1 MAILSIASAPPAPVR
16 AASGNASAVIG
27 GFLGALLG
35 GLIAHHIAIGSDVHR
50 QQELLRN
57 QMTIDD
63 ENNLKRIATALE
75 EYAVD
80 HNGVYPSQIAS
91 LQPLYLP
98 TMSWVPGSDP
108 PAPYRYEIP
117 ASRPQWGKWDIV
129 DAGMSDPTLSKL
141 RAPDNNLCTHE
152 TCRFIVYAESTGL
165 VGAP

>member
-1 MAILSIASAPPAPVR
+1 MTIDLPTPVR
-16 AASGNASAVIG
+16 AANGNASALIG

-35 GLIAHHIAIGSDVHR
+35 ELIAHHISVGSDRRV
-50 QQELLRN
+50 QQELLHN

-75 EYAVD
+75 EYSVD
-80 HNGVYPSQIAS
+80 HNGTFPAQLAS

-108 PAPYRYEIP
+108 PVPYRYEIP

-129 DAGMSDPTLSKL
+129 DAGTSDPTLSKL
-141 RAPDNNLCTHE
+141 RAPDDSLCTTK
-152 TCRFIVYAESTGL
+152 TCKYIVYAESTGL